1 MKSTVGNADGTG
13 KRDGERLRDQA
24 KLPRTAPA
32 TSQMNNHRSVSCRIF
47 WAVSIPWQ
55 HLWHQL
61 VAWQMPVTVWRRWW
75 KKIMS
80 RTSHDLQCFNHPTLV
95 QDFHL
100 QPNHTRIF
108 LWKIDKTIAGIVK
121 ASYLWVENFC
131 DLIGECLD
139 FLGSLRASDSRIYK
153 WWFLGI

>member
-1 MKSTVGNADGTG
+1 MNCWQFWWHGEERGRERP
-13 KRDGERLRDQA
+13 RDEA
-24 KLPRTAPA
+24 KLPRTAPS

-61 VAWQMPVTVWRRWW
+61 VAWQMPVTSWRRWW

-80 RTSHDLQCFNHPTLV
+80 RTSHDLQCFSHPTLV
-95 QDFHL
+95 HNFCL
-100 QPNHTRIF
+100 QPYDTR
-108 LWKIDKTIAGIVK
+108 
-121 ASYLWVENFC
+121 NFMKNC
-131 DLIGECLD
+131 GYSEGKLPLGGKLLRFDLIGECLD

-153 WWFLGI
+153 WCFLGI